1 MSLLLLSA
9 RNEEKTDRSA
19 HHLVEA
25 LCNNEQL
32 LVCHSFYYLRI
43 RNKKTYQPT
52 HHRSKVLCHYLYL
65 RVMKKKLTGL
75 RTTFLRLSAH
85 KE

>member
-1 MSLLLLSA
+1 MKKKLTGLRTILPRLS
-9 RNEEKTDRSA
+9 
-19 HHLVEA
+19 V
-25 LCNNEQL
+25 NNEQL

-43 RNKKTYQPT
+43 RNKKTDQPA
-52 HHRSKVLCHYLYL
+52 HHCSKVLCHYLYL

-75 RTTFLRLSAH
+75 RTTFLRLSISISAQ